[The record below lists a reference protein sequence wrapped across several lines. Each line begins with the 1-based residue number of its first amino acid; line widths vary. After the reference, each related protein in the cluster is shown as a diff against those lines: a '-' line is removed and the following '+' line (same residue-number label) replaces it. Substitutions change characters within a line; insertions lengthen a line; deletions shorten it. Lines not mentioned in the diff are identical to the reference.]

1 MRADRMIAGIPLETL
16 EFLWLGALIGGIAA
30 GASGFAFGLA
40 ASAIWLHKIDPMH
53 SAILITASGVLLHC
67 TTLWPLRRHIE
78 FSRLSPFVIGGVI
91 GVPIG
96 VYLLAYTD
104 AATLKVALGIFLV
117 AFGTYALLAP
127 KLPSFTAGG
136 RTADGAIGFIGGILG
151 GIGGYSGVLP
161 TIWTQLRGWSKEM
174 ARAVYQP
181 YVIVIQAITVAG
193 ILLVAFDRTSLV
205 LFAAILPP
213 VLLGTWIGW
222 QLFGK
227 LDDRRFRQALAVLL
241 IVSGATLV
249 L

>member
-1 MRADRMIAGIPLETL
+1 MIAGIPTETL
-16 EFLWLGALIGGIAA
+16 GFLWLGAFVGGIAA

-40 ASAIWLHKIDPMH
+40 ASSIWLHKIDPVH
-53 SAILITASGVLLHC
+53 SAILITASGVLLHL

-104 AATLKVALGIFLV
+104 AATLKIALGIFLV
-117 AFGTYALLAP
+117 TFGTYALLAP

-136 RTADGAIGFIGGILG
+136 RAADSAIGFVGGILG

-161 TIWTQLRGWSKEM
+161 TIWTQLRGWSKET

-181 YVIVIQAITVAG
+181 YVIIIQAMTVVG
-193 ILLVAFDRTSLV
+193 IFLVAFDSMSLI
-205 LFAAILPP
+205 LLAAILPP
-213 VLLGTWIGW
+213 VLIGTWIGW
-222 QLFGK
+222 QLFGR
-227 LDDRRFRQALAVLL
+227 LNDRRFRQALAVLL
-241 IVSGATLV
+241 IASGATLV

>member
-1 MRADRMIAGIPLETL
+1 MIAGIPLETL
-16 EFLWLGALIGGIAA
+16 EFLWLGALVGGIAA

-40 ASAIWLHKIDPMH
+40 ASSIWLHKIDPVH
-53 SAILITASGVLLHC
+53 SAILITASGTFLHM

-78 FSRLSPFVIGGVI
+78 YSRLSPFVIGGVI

-96 VYLLAYTD
+96 VYLLAYTN
-104 AATLKVALGIFLV
+104 AATLKVALGTFLV
-117 AFGTYALLAP
+117 VFGAYALLAP

-136 RTADGAIGFIGGILG
+136 RAADGTIGFVGGILG

-161 TIWTQLRGWSKEM
+161 TIWTQLRGWSKEA

-181 YVIVIQAITVAG
+181 YVIVIQAITVVG
-193 ILLVAFDRTSLV
+193 ILLVAFDWTSIK
-205 LFAAILPP
+205 LFIAILPP
-213 VLLGTWIGW
+213 VLAGTWIGW
-222 QLFGK
+222 QLFGR
-227 LDDRRFRQALAVLL
+227 LNDRRFRQALAVLL